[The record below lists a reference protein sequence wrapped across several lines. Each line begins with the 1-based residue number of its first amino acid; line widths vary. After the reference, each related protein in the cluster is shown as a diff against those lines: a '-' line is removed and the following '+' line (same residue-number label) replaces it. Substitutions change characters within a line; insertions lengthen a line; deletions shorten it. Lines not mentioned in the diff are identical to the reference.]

1 MALRGRRKVTCGEKT
16 MTVNVATGPLMSG
29 VADASPGDQATPDIR
44 PHHPALSTAAAI
56 APCPSRLQRGRTPPP
71 CT

>member
-1 MALRGRRKVTCGEKT
+1 VRKT

-29 VADASPGDQATPDIR
+29 VAAASPGDQAIPEIH
-44 PHHPALSTAAAI
+44 PHHSALSTAAAI
-56 APCPSRLQRGRTPPP
+56 APRPSGLQRVQTPSL